1 MDSSKELTKK
11 AVALSILILLVQVI
25 IYFRIYITSNL
36 SIAGEWLIPLVSFV
50 LAILVGWIFYEQ
62 AQKNNRARDQFIEI
76 ATHKFR
82 TPLAVIGW
90 SADAFETTIDISQR
104 REEVKK
110 IRNSLKKLQEII
122 DILVGATEAKDSIFY
137 HFETTNLRQIIE
149 SSLKETLRKEID
161 EKEISLSISLPAKM
175 PFVYADAKRIEF
187 VFKTILENALA
198 YTPKGGKITI
208 SSMEGSD
215 TFTIKFKDTGIGLE
229 RKDMRLIFSNF
240 YRSKDA
246 KLSDTEGMGLELS
259 VSKRII
265 EKHGGRIWA
274 ESPGKNKGATF
285 FVEFKTDEFKQ
296 VV

>member
-1 MDSSKELTKK
+1 MDSSKELVKK
-11 AVALSILILLVQVI
+11 AISLSVLILLVEII
-25 IYFRIYITSNL
+25 IYFKDFVALNLPLANDWAVPLLAFILAL
-36 SIAGEWLIPLVSFV
+36 SI
-50 LAILVGWIFYEQ
+50 GWIFYQQ
-62 AQKNNRARDQFIEI
+62 AQQNKRAMDQFIEI

-90 SADAFETTIDISQR
+90 AADAFETTIDISQR

-122 DILVGATEAKDSIFY
+122 DILVGATEAKDNIFY

-149 SSLKETLRKEID
+149 ASLKETLRKEIED
-161 EKEISLSISLPAKM
+161 KEISLLISLPAKM
-175 PFVYADAKRIEF
+175 PFVYADTKRIEF

-198 YTPKGGKITI
+198 YTPRGGKISI
-208 SSMEGSD
+208 SSLEGPN
-215 TFTIKFKDTGIGLE
+215 TFTIKFKDTGIGME
-229 RKDMRLIFSNF
+229 RKDMRLLFSNF
-240 YRSKDA
+240 FRSKDA

-274 ESPGKNKGATF
+274 ESPGKNKGSTF